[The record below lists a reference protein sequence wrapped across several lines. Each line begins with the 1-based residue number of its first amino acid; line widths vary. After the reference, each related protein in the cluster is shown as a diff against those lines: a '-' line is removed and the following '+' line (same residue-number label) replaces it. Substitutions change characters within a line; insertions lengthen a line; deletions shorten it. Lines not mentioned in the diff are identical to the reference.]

1 MSRASTFRSVD
12 PSTGDELATYP
23 NTPADAVDA
32 ALERAIAAQREW
44 ESVGVEARTRT
55 LRQVAA
61 ELRERVD
68 QLADLMA
75 GEMGKPLA
83 QGRAEVEKCAWACE
97 HYAQSAPAG
106 LAREEV
112 KTAASLSYVTYRPIG
127 TVLAVMPWN
136 FPFWQVVRFAAPTL
150 SAGNAVLLKHAP
162 NVGGCALAVEEVFRA
177 AGLAP
182 GLFQTLFVTVD
193 DVAKLI
199 ADPRVA
205 GVTLTGST
213 RAGRAVAEHAGAHL
227 KKVVLE
233 LGGSDPY
240 LVLED
245 ADLATA
251 AEACVASRLTNN
263 GQSCIAAKRFIV
275 VDAIRDDFT
284 AAVVE
289 TMRTRTFGDP
299 RDDAADLGP
308 LARADLRDTLVRQVE
323 GSVARGARVLL
334 GGKVPVTRGSFYP
347 PTVLAGVV
355 PGMPAFDEETFGP
368 VAAIVAAAD
377 EEDAIRLANATPYGL
392 GAAIFTADAGRGE
405 ELARDRLQAGSVF
418 VNDFVRSDPRLPFG
432 GIKAS
437 GIGRELGLP
446 GLREFTNVKTVV
458 VGHT

>member
-1 MSRASTFRSVD
+1 
-12 PSTGDELATYP
+12 
-23 NTPADAVDA
+23 
-32 ALERAIAAQREW
+32 
-44 ESVGVEARTRT
+44 
-55 LRQVAA
+55 
-61 ELRERVD
+61 
-68 QLADLMA
+68 
-75 GEMGKPLA
+75 
-83 QGRAEVEKCAWACE
+83 
-97 HYAQSAPAG
+97 

-182 GLFQTLFVTVD
+182 GLFQTMFVTVD

-392 GAAIFTADAGRGE
+392 GAAIFTADVGRGE